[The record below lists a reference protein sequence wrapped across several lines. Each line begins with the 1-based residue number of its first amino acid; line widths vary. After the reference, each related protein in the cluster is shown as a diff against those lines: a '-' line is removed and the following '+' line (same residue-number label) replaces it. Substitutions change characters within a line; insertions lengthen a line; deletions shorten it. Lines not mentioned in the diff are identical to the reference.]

1 MKHFDICGEAQCFS
15 VCQIKDKCFIWTLF
29 NILCVPLSCWTASW
43 HSHSMLQFFLS
54 CVGSPFQIVL
64 SSMVKHFCICKYY
77 SALFLSESRKK
88 KKWGKIVSCGK
99 CYFYRTAFSTE
110 MPQLQKTS
118 SQLYLKHI
126 PGVLFTTYEC
136 QLLTFIPNDLD
147 YKKKLF
153 RISVQIKLIEIP
165 CTRYVDQNV
174 AIVTEIHQH
183 Y

>member
-88 KKWGKIVSCGK
+88 KVGKNCFLWEMLLLRNSIFHWNATASENFQPTVLKAYSRSVIYNLWVSASNFYSKWS
-99 CYFYRTAFSTE
+99 R
-110 MPQLQKTS
+110 L
-118 SQLYLKHI
+118 
-126 PGVLFTTYEC
+126 
-136 QLLTFIPNDLD
+136 
-147 YKKKLF
+147 
-153 RISVQIKLIEIP
+153 
-165 CTRYVDQNV
+165 
-174 AIVTEIHQH
+174 
-183 Y
+183 

>member
-1 MKHFDICGEAQCFS
+1 
-15 VCQIKDKCFIWTLF
+15 
-29 NILCVPLSCWTASW
+29 
-43 HSHSMLQFFLS
+43 MLQFFLS

-99 CYFYRTAFSTE
+99 CYFYGTAFSTE